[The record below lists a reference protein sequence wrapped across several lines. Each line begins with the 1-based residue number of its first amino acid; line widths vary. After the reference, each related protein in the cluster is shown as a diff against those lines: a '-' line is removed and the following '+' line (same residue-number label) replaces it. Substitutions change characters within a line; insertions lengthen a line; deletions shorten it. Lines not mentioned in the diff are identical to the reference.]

1 MDAPQEEDGH
11 QQREQQQQAQQE
23 EHAQQ
28 HEQHQAHEQQQQ
40 RSERKRKKKWGEER
54 VDALAL
60 LQQQQASAGAEGEH
74 QAQQHEQQQHEG
86 EEQCSKKRR
95 SRWEPEPPP
104 PAAIICSSGLP
115 MPIQL
120 PQSLAHLIDV
130 NPESLEL
137 NRQLNVVG
145 EEQGEQGE
153 HSKVGLDATVMLCRV
168 CRKGCTALDVAI
180 SIWNAHR
187 VLSQCARTHTHAHTG
202 EPKAGQP
209 CAWPVP

>member
-23 EHAQQ
+23 EHAQQQQ

-74 QAQQHEQQQHEG
+74 QAQQHEQQHEG

-145 EEQGEQGE
+145 GEQGE

-180 SIWNAHR
+180 SIWNAH
-187 VLSQCARTHTHAHTG
+187 SARTHACAHR
-202 EPKAGQP
+202 
-209 CAWPVP
+209 